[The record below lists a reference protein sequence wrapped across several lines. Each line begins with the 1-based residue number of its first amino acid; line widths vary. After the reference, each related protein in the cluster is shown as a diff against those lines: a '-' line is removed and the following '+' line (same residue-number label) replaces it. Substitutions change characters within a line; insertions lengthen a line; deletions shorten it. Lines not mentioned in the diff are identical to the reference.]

1 MTRRITRK
9 IRKSGETDQ
18 KTNSK
23 HDTSLIMK
31 KLNTSGQDHGIDINH
46 LEWHQRMY
54 SNYMNGRNHNS

>member
-46 LEWHQRMY
+46 LE
-54 SNYMNGRNHNS
+54 